1 MRRKRSRS
9 AAAAAAIALL
19 CGAATAGGGTAIAAA
34 DDSLAAQGFRTQ
46 ADGSRIVDTT
56 VLDERNLRLQVY
68 SAAMDRTIDIDV
80 QRPADASSPRPTL
93 YLLAGAGGGEDTATW
108 QQRTT
113 VLQFLAGKDVN
124 VVQPVGGAFTYYTDW
139 RSADPALGVNKW
151 QTFLTEEL
159 PPLIDRALG
168 TNGTNAIA
176 GLSMSGTSV
185 LQLPIAAP
193 GLYRAAAAYSGCAQI
208 SDPVGYNFVR
218 TVVSAGGG
226 DTANMYGPQGDPLWA
241 ANDPYLNAEG
251 LRGLELFLSTGSG
264 IPGQWDTLDGP
275 YTLPGVGGLAN
286 QLTVGG
292 ALEAASNYCTHN
304 MQARLNQLGIP
315 ATFDFQPV
323 GTHSW
328 GYWED
333 ALVASW
339 PILAKGLDL
348 PA

>member
-1 MRRKRSRS
+1 MRGTRSRS
-9 AAAAAAIALL
+9 VAAAAAVALL
-19 CGAATAGGGTAIAAA
+19 CGAGAAVGGNASAAA
-34 DDSLAAQGFRTQ
+34 TDSLAAQSFRTQ
-46 ADGSRIVDTT
+46 ADDSRIVDTT

-68 SAAMDRTIDIDV
+68 SAAMGRTIDIDV
-80 QRPADASSPRPTL
+80 QRPADASAPRPTL

-113 VLQFLAGKDVN
+113 ALQFLATKDVN

-208 SDPVGYNFVR
+208 SDPVGYNFVK

-226 DTANMYGPQGDPLWA
+226 DTANMYGPQNDPLWA

-251 LRGLELFLSTGSG
+251 LRGLELFLSTGTG

-275 YTLPGVGGLAN
+275 YALPGVGGLAN

-304 MQARLNQLGIP
+304 MQTRLNELGIP

-339 PILAKGLDL
+339 PVLARGLGL

>member
-1 MRRKRSRS
+1 MRRRRLRSAVTAGAAAFVCGVTATVAGN
-9 AAAAAAIALL
+9 AAAATNDSPAASGMPLRTN
-19 CGAATAGGGTAIAAA
+19 GSHVT
-34 DDSLAAQGFRTQ
+34 DSA
-46 ADGSRIVDTT
+46 
-56 VLDERNLRLQVY
+56 VLDQRNLRLRVY
-68 SAAMDRTIDIDV
+68 SAAMGRTIEIDV
-80 QRPADASSPRPTL
+80 QRPADNSAPRPTL
-93 YLLAGAGGGEDTATW
+93 YLLAGAGGGQDTATW

-113 VLQFLAGKDVN
+113 ALQFLADKNVN
-124 VVQPVGGAFTYYTDW
+124 VVQPVGGAWTYYTDW
-139 RSADPALGVNKW
+139 RANDPVLGVNQW

-193 GLYRAAAAYSGCAQI
+193 GRYRAVAAYSGCAQI

-218 TVVSAGGG
+218 TVVTTGGG
-226 DTANMYGPQGDPLWA
+226 NTANMYGPQGDPMWA

-251 LRGLELFLSTGSG
+251 LRGLELFLSTGTG

-275 YTLPGVGGLAN
+275 YTLPGVGGWASQLA
-286 QLTVGG
+286 VGG
-292 ALEAASNYCTHN
+292 ALEAASNYCTRN
-304 MQARLNQLGIP
+304 MQERLNELGIP

-339 PILAKGLDL
+339 PVLAKGLGL

>member
-1 MRRKRSRS
+1 MRGTRSRS
-9 AAAAAAIALL
+9 VAAAAAVALL
-19 CGAATAGGGTAIAAA
+19 CGAGAAVGGNASAAATDSIAAQ
-34 DDSLAAQGFRTQ
+34 SFRTQ
-46 ADGSRIVDTT
+46 ADDSRIVDTT
-56 VLDERNLRLQVY
+56 VLDGRNLRLQVY
-68 SAAMDRTIDIDV
+68 SAAMGRTIDIDV
-80 QRPADASSPRPTL
+80 QRPADASAPRPTL

-113 VLQFLAGKDVN
+113 ALQFLATKDVN

-151 QTFLTEEL
+151 QTFLAEEL

-208 SDPVGYNFVR
+208 SDPVGYNFVK

-226 DTANMYGPQGDPLWA
+226 DTANMYGPQSDPLWA

-251 LRGLELFLSTGSG
+251 LRGLELFLSTGTG

-275 YTLPGVGGLAN
+275 YALPGVGGLAN

-304 MQARLNQLGIP
+304 MQTRLNELGIP

-339 PILAKGLDL
+339 PVLARGLGL